1 MLAMLTVRCARLI
14 VAAGTLIPVSLRIG
28 KFLELRRCVSLSR
41 GLLMFNSFV
50 CSPTRALRTP
60 LGVKVPNMFLGGDAI
75 HFYFRVDVIM
85 LAKVYLDALS
95 PCCPTHRDIHYEC
108 K

>member
-1 MLAMLTVRCARLI
+1 MLTVRCARLI

-41 GLLMFNSFV
+41 GLPVFNSFV
-50 CSPTRALRTP
+50 CSPTRAPRTP

-75 HFYFRVDVIM
+75 HFYLRVDVIM
-85 LAKVYLDALS
+85 LAFGCVESLLS
-95 PCCPTHRDIHYEC
+95 NSPRHPL
-108 K
+108 